1 MNSNDQSPTADPSP
15 SLGTGRP
22 PRFGGYAA
30 LVAAGILLSRVAGLI
45 RTIVF
50 ARYLGTSGAADAF
63 NVALKVPNF
72 LQNLLGEG
80 VLSASFIPVY
90 SRLLARS
97 EQKVADR
104 VAGVFVSFLALI
116 VLVIVIF
123 GVVFAPVILGITA
136 AGLEL
141 R

>member
-1 MNSNDQSPTADPSP
+1 MNSDIADEGSALPPT
-15 SLGTGRP
+15 P
-22 PRFGGYAA
+22 PAPKRFGGYAA

-45 RTIVF
+45 RTGVI
-50 ARYLGTSGAADAF
+50 AHYLGVTGAADAF
-63 NVALKVPNF
+63 YVALKVPNF

-80 VLSASFIPVY
+80 VLSAAFIPVY
-90 SRLLARS
+90 SRLIAKG

-116 VLVIVIF
+116 VLGIVMA
-123 GVVFAPVILGITA
+123 GVLLAPVILSLTA
-136 AGLEL
+136 